1 MMKIMTFLW
10 LFTFLVGCSFA
21 QEEKAAKEASDQQ
34 SVTLQ
39 QQIGNLMQENN
50 YVYDEIIDLDII
62 DNFIYSVSLNQNGG
76 LDLAIMKYEDS
87 KLNWVVGGVSAT
99 ILNKKDSRYM
109 YIIQPDDSGVT
120 QVNVFGKPAKA
131 VTYYDVKTE
140 DFTREIKYWIAYTEE
155 EPTPSDVEYV
165 KD

>member
-1 MMKIMTFLW
+1 MMKIMTSLW
-10 LFTFLVGCSFA
+10 LFTLLVACSFDR
-21 QEEKAAKEASDQQ
+21 EDKAIKETSDQQ

-39 QQIGNLMQENN
+39 QQIENVMQENN

-62 DNFIYSVSLNQNGG
+62 DDFIYTVSLNHNGG

-87 KLNWVVGGVSAT
+87 KLKWVVGDVSAT

-109 YIIQPDDSGVT
+109 YMIQPDDSDVT

-140 DFTREIKYWIAYTEE
+140 DFTRKIKYWIAYTEK
-155 EPTPSDVEYV
+155 EPTPSDVEYL